1 MWFYTLYLK
10 DPSEKSMMPS
20 SHLLLLRHYARKH
33 GTLPSESAAPLL
45 FECDDDDAADIIK
58 KLRRQGHLG
67 PSENGQLMPGPSFE
81 DHAPFSSDKIPA
93 GPAISIA
100 AQEHEN
106 INIHAYLISSPNT
119 TVIVPIA
126 GDSME
131 GAGIVDGDL
140 GIIDLKGD
148 PKPGDIVAAEIDGL
162 FTLKYLEADNEGNY
176 YLAAANPKYKN
187 MEPNATLRIHGVL
200 VGLARRY

>member
-1 MWFYTLYLK
+1 MT
-10 DPSEKSMMPS
+10 SS
-20 SHLLLLRHYARKH
+20 SHLLLLRNYAKKH

-45 FECDDDDAADIIK
+45 FDCDDDEAAEIIK

-67 PSENGQLMPGPSFE
+67 PSSNGQMTPGAQFE
-81 DHAPFSSDKIPA
+81 DHTPLSSERIPA
-93 GPAISIA
+93 GPAMAIA

-106 INIHAYLISSPNT
+106 INIHAYLISSPNS

-126 GDSME
+126 GDSMQD
-131 GAGIVDGDL
+131 AGIVDGDL
-140 GIIDLKGD
+140 GIIDLMGD

-162 FTLKYLEADNEGNY
+162 FTLKYLETDERGQY
-176 YLAAANPKYKN
+176 YLAPANAKYKK
-187 MEPNATLRIHGVL
+187 MEPSATLRIHGVL